1 MNIKDI
7 IHTRYEL
14 IIKFTIIVFFFVI
27 FSFIFGYYWLI
38 MKNHSQQSS
47 SLVKNS
53 LQSYFRL
60 LEKDGLVDE
69 EKVADILKMLS
80 QSGASIIILNKKNI
94 PIVWYNLFE
103 KDDPQASLDII
114 KKYNDEPLIYE
125 NNYQKRIIYFLPNDL
140 MYKMRYY
147 PIFLIGSIL
156 LVAILTWGFYRF
168 LKFNEKQSLW
178 IAMSKETAHQLGTP
192 ITSLNGWKDY
202 LAELSKENDDL
213 TPIHEGLSD
222 DITRINLVVNRF
234 SKIASDKELT
244 MCDLKPLIE
253 DTVNYISTRI
263 PSEGSKF
270 NIELKLDDTINI
282 YANKL
287 LFIWTIENL
296 IKNSIEAIPEDVN
309 GKIKIKL
316 FEEKDKLVVEVIDNG
331 HGITIS
337 DKGNIFKTGFT
348 TKNRGWGLGLS
359 LARKVIEQYHNGR
372 LFIKE
377 TSSKGSTI
385 RIELNKYV

>member
-1 MNIKDI
+1 
-7 IHTRYEL
+7 
-14 IIKFTIIVFFFVI
+14 
-27 FSFIFGYYWLI
+27 

-53 LQSYFRL
+53 LKSYFKL

-69 EKVADILKMLS
+69 ENVANILKMLS
-80 QSGASIIILNKKNI
+80 KSGSSIIILDKNDI
-94 PIVWYNLFE
+94 PIVWYNLFVTN
-103 KDDPQASLDII
+103 DPQASLKII

-125 NNYQKRIIYFLPNDL
+125 NNFQKRIIYFLPVNL
-140 MYKMRYY
+140 MHKLRYY

-156 LVAILTWGFYRF
+156 LVAILTGIFFRF

-202 LAELSKENDDL
+202 LAELSKDNDDL
-213 TPIHEGLSD
+213 IPVHEGLSD

-234 SKIASDKELT
+234 SKIASQKELT

-270 NIELKLDDTINI
+270 NLELKLDNTINI
-282 YANKL
+282 YANQL
-287 LFIWTIENL
+287 LFVWTIENL
-296 IKNSIEAIPEDVN
+296 IKNSIEAIPEDRD
-309 GKIKIKL
+309 GKIKIRL
-316 FEEKDKLVVEVIDNG
+316 FEEKNILIVEVKDNG
-331 HGITIS
+331 HGINIA
-337 DKGNIFKTGFT
+337 DKSSIFKTGFT

-359 LARKVIEQYHNGR
+359 LAKKVIEQYHNGK
-372 LFIKE
+372 LFIKD